1 LDDGDDG
8 DEEEDEPA
16 AGPPAK
22 RMLLDP
28 ASSDEED
35 KDMGEIKS
43 SFEVRTAKLKKEIK
57 KMEEEAISDKK
68 PWQMIGEVSAVTRPE
83 NSLLQ
88 VQFFHFFKVVENY
101 TKLDTNV

>member
-1 LDDGDDG
+1 MEDGGDDG
-8 DEEEDEPA
+8 DEEEDGA
-16 AGPPAK
+16 VAGPPAK
-22 RMLLDP
+22 RMLLDA
-28 ASSDEED
+28 ASSDEEEEE

-68 PWQMIGEVSAVTRPE
+68 PWQMIGEVSAITRPE

-88 VQFFHFFKVVENY
+88 VISFPHQ
-101 TKLDTNV
+101 KLLQS